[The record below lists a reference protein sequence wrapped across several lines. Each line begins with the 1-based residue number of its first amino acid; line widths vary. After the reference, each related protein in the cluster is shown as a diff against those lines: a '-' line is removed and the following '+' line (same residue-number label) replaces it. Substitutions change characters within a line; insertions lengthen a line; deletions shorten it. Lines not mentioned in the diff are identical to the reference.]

1 MIQIG
6 KTIIS
11 FDIFEGE
18 FLCDLQHCKG
28 ACCIEGDSG
37 APLTQEEAIEIE
49 TYYSVFE
56 KYISPEYRTVVETV
70 GTSVTDNDGELVTPL
85 INNKEC
91 AYTFIDDD
99 SITKCAIEKAYFN
112 NEIPF
117 RKPVSCHLFPIRIT
131 EYDDFDAIN
140 YQELKICLSGK
151 ECGKKHKL
159 PLYKFLKEP
168 LIRKYGEEW
177 YGELEIAAEYLKRN
191 PSKSK

>member
-49 TYYSVFE
+49 TYYPVFE

-91 AYTFIDDD
+91 AYTFIDDEG
-99 SITKCAIEKAYFN
+99 ITKCAIEKAY
-112 NEIPF
+112 
-117 RKPVSCHLFPIRIT
+117 
-131 EYDDFDAIN
+131 
-140 YQELKICLSGK
+140 
-151 ECGKKHKL
+151 
-159 PLYKFLKEP
+159 
-168 LIRKYGEEW
+168 
-177 YGELEIAAEYLKRN
+177 
-191 PSKSK
+191 